1 MSIYADTSF
10 LVSLYVLDSNSQ
22 AAAGRMARASLPVLI
37 TRLVELE
44 LINAISLCLFRG
56 EISASKAR
64 TARSLIVRDEAE
76 GILLIN
82 AIPPGLFARAKQIAR
97 RRTPHL
103 GTRTVDI
110 LHVASALLLRV
121 DTIFTFD
128 RVQEKLAI
136 AEGLQ
141 IG

>member
-1 MSIYADTSF
+1 M
-10 LVSLYVLDSNSQ
+10 
-22 AAAGRMARASLPVLI
+22 
-37 TRLVELE
+37 
-44 LINAISLCLFRG
+44 INAM
-56 EISASKAR
+56 
-64 TARSLIVRDEAE
+64 
-76 GILLIN
+76 
-82 AIPPGLFARAKQIAR
+82 PPGLFARAKQMAR
-97 RRTPHL
+97 RRTPNL
-103 GTRTVDI
+103 GARTLDI